1 MSDWL
6 PLMLQTTDSL
16 FPTGAYAHS
25 FGLEGA
31 VHEGWVSTP
40 DTLEDYLFQHLIP
53 IMTYQ
58 ELPTVVHAF
67 EAAMD
72 QDIEKLLTLDQ
83 VYGALRMSREIR
95 TASAKIGS
103 QRLSI
108 LSDILPNPFWNK
120 LESLKS
126 NQKFAGHEVLIIGI
140 QGALSGGSIE
150 ASMMAAYYL
159 GVSSQI
165 NAAFKL
171 IRIGQKRCQSIL
183 SKCLSEAVE
192 ISSIAST
199 IALDDIGWFT
209 PALDICNARHET
221 AYTRIFIS

>member
-1 MSDWL
+1 
-6 PLMLQTTDSL
+6 
-16 FPTGAYAHS
+16 
-25 FGLEGA
+25 
-31 VHEGWVSTP
+31 
-40 DTLEDYLFQHLIP
+40 
-53 IMTYQ
+53 
-58 ELPTVVHAF
+58 
-67 EAAMD
+67 
-72 QDIEKLLTLDQ
+72 
-83 VYGALRMSREIR
+83 
-95 TASAKIGS
+95 
-103 QRLSI
+103 
-108 LSDILPNPFWNK
+108 
-120 LESLKS
+120 
-126 NQKFAGHEVLIIGI
+126 
-140 QGALSGGSIE
+140 
-150 ASMMAAYYL
+150 MMAAYYL